1 MRLIGLEVILTLGL
15 TLAPLVAEAQQA
27 GKVSRIGVLV
37 ASSAA
42 SVSPR
47 IGVFRKGLRE
57 HGYVEGKNIAFEY
70 RYAEGKL
77 DRYSKAMFF
86 PSTYPCSRRPLRN

>member
-1 MRLIGLEVILTLGL
+1 MRQIGLEVILTLGL
-15 TLAPLVAEAQQA
+15 ILVPFVAEAQQA
-27 GKVSRIGVLV
+27 GKVFRIGVLV

-42 SVSPR
+42 SVSLC

-70 RYAEGKL
+70 RHAEGKL
-77 DRYSKAMFF
+77 DRLPELAAELVGLKVDVIVTAS
-86 PSTYPCSRRPLRN
+86 